1 MAVFE
6 NDFSD
11 EDLIKQTVRYV
22 SSIVETWKRGLI
34 YSYTREFHKEKYV
47 EEDSTDPY
55 LFTRNGEE
63 IAQFCVLWYDG
74 PRIFESYDKKMIM
87 IQKDEHSQLEQFTI
101 SHMSYSEYDKITLD
115 EIDKKTLDTIL
126 LEKGVKTEE
135 VYIKYTEMVINDWN
149 DDLFDIN
156 PELFI

>member
-1 MAVFE
+1 
-6 NDFSD
+6 
-11 EDLIKQTVRYV
+11 
-22 SSIVETWKRGLI
+22 
-34 YSYTREFHKEKYV
+34 
-47 EEDSTDPY
+47 
-55 LFTRNGEE
+55 
-63 IAQFCVLWYDG
+63 LWYDG